1 MPARGLRL
9 RCRLLTLVA
18 VLVPA
23 GVEAQSSVTM
33 KATVSDTVALSVLP
47 NSIDA
52 NVVSS
57 SNTVRITLSGTDAPV
72 IRVPLIVRSN
82 SGFKISAIF
91 KSKTAVLSELS
102 VEDLRA
108 TGRLVS
114 PQIVAAVHVE
124 MQVDPDT
131 SQPLLVASGPRI
143 SLGGTLH
150 SPNNALQITVL
161 VRLSPQA
168 AHGAV
173 QITFVATKQL

>member
-1 MPARGLRL
+1 
-9 RCRLLTLVA
+9 
-18 VLVPA
+18 
-23 GVEAQSSVTM
+23 M